1 MNVNRQSTIRFLT
14 LSVRDT
20 RGFGLEEREIPEGD
34 STGVMEALLATQTT
48 AITNPTTGAATK
60 TVWMLDGPI
69 DSIDSAPETPR
80 SPSVV
85 TNGFHLFVKK

>member
-48 AITNPTTGAATK
+48 VIINPTTGAATK
-60 TVWMLDGPI
+60 TVWMLAGPRKVSSLHSG
-69 DSIDSAPETPR
+69 DSTDSAPEIPG
-80 SPSVV
+80 S
-85 TNGFHLFVKK
+85 KK